1 MPVETRRAHGRNLLP
16 LTRSSPRIRPLRGVE
31 GMNTQCGTAR
41 WHLFL
46 RLSILFF
53 EEWWSFRFARRYKIR
68 CLDRFSKLDE
78 RSSSYFFFSDG
89 ENIFGEIR
97 EIVFQDDT
105 CFVELES
112 GLKEREIFVSIF
124 FLGGGR
130 G

>member
-1 MPVETRRAHGRNLLP
+1 
-16 LTRSSPRIRPLRGVE
+16 
-31 GMNTQCGTAR
+31 MNTQCGTAR

-46 RLSILFF
+46 RLSIFFF

-78 RSSSYFFFSDG
+78 RSSSYFFFSDE
-89 ENIFGEIR
+89 ENIFREIR

-124 FLGGGR
+124 FLGGEGVMKLLR
-130 G
+130 KSGDDNLIEQRPRQKEEEEQGMDG